1 MLMLFAAES
10 GWNVSKAITSCLS
23 AVAVAM
29 PTAATT
35 TLSQHC
41 AVTQVSA
48 VNTCQQSDAVTRG
61 DGAVTQLVTQKLT
74 EQGQIILLN
83 DSLAICKFLLSL
95 ASVD

>member
-1 MLMLFAAES
+1 
-10 GWNVSKAITSCLS
+10 
-23 AVAVAM
+23 M

-95 ASVD
+95 ASVDWLQFAKKMTMWFKTIVHSI